1 MKDEMHREHEPTPQ
15 PDAHGDDAHRG
26 EKASATSAVAIPLV
40 ALGLLAAAVWL
51 GTKPAPTPEPAPVA
65 PGQTVATVSDPL
77 PSWREGAAKK
87 AILDFVSAVTTESA
101 PTFVP
106 PAERI
111 AVFDHDGTL
120 VCEKPVMH
128 GMFLVDRV
136 RALVERRPELAHEE
150 PYATLLTGDLEFIR
164 RLGKKFFT
172 DLTFSTLAGVPEE
185 KLEAEAR
192 DFIRTTRHPVFDVPL
207 GDVAYQPMKELLALL
222 KTKGFDVWICSGSGV
237 HFMRPAAE
245 LWYGIAPD
253 HVIASRP
260 LTELREV
267 EEPSPANE
275 KTPNR
280 RLDLV
285 VLPQLHVL
293 NDEERK
299 PVSIGEQ
306 IGRRPILAVGNVGT
320 TGDIEML
327 RWSQSSDR
335 PSLQLLVLHDDA
347 EREMAYGE
355 PLNESL
361 DAANKY
367 GWQVVR
373 IAEDWNRVFAKPLAK
388 KQPAT
393 TPAVQPATVA
403 TPPRYAVAAATPAIT
418 APAEVSL
425 APAATP
431 SAAGP
436 SPTKWEDEIAAYE
449 KLDRDSPVEPG
460 GIVLLGSSNIRMWN
474 TLADD
479 FPGMNVV
486 NRGVGGCR
494 LVELAEFA
502 PRLVAAAKPR
512 VIVVGAGTNDVN
524 AGTSTGDIRAAFERL
539 IDTLRR
545 DHPDTTIAFLAISP
559 TVKRWEQ
566 LDRQVEANAAI
577 RACIDARGDGKLVYL
592 DANAAFLGPDGKPA
606 PECFLDDMQHP
617 STIGNARRAEL
628 MRPMLKDLLV
638 AP

>member
-1 MKDEMHREHEPTPQ
+1 MT
-15 PDAHGDDAHRG
+15 DDAHHDRDRNHHGTADHG
-26 EKASATSAVAIPLV
+26 EKPSATSAVAIPLV

-51 GTKPAPTPEPAPVA
+51 GTKPAVPPEAAPAAPGLPVA
-65 PGQTVATVSDPL
+65 TTTDPL
-77 PSWREGAAKK
+77 PSWNDGPAKK
-87 AILDFVSAVTTESA
+87 AILDFVAAVTTESA
-101 PTFVP
+101 ATYVP

-136 RALVERRPELAHEE
+136 KALVERRPELAHEE

-185 KLEAEAR
+185 RLEAEAR
-192 DFIRTTRHPVFDVPL
+192 DFIRTARHPVFDVPL
-207 GDVAYQPMKELLALL
+207 GDVAYQPMKELIALL
-222 KTKGFDVWICSGSGV
+222 EARGFDVWICSGSGI
-237 HFMRPAAE
+237 HFMRPAAGI
-245 LWYGIAPD
+245 WYGIPPD

-275 KTPNR
+275 QHPNR

-299 PVSIGEQ
+299 PVSIGEH

-327 RWSQSSDR
+327 RWSQSGDR

-361 DAANKY
+361 DAAAKY

-373 IAEDWNRVFAKPLAK
+373 MASDWKRVFARPLE
-388 KQPAT
+388 KQGPA
-393 TPAVQPATVA
+393 
-403 TPPRYAVAAATPAIT
+403 T
-418 APAEVSL
+418 APAIPA
-425 APAATP
+425 APASVP
-431 SAAGP
+431 GVAAPASPPAAAAEGP
-436 SPTKWEDEIAAYE
+436 PPTKWEEELAAFE
-449 KLDRDSPVEPG
+449 ERDREAPPPPG
-460 GIVLLGSSNIRMWN
+460 GVVLLGSSNIRMWN

-479 FPGMNVV
+479 FPGMTIV

-494 LVELAEFA
+494 LDELAEFA
-502 PRLVAAAKPR
+502 PRLLDAARPR
-512 VIVVGAGTNDVN
+512 VIVVSAGTNDI
-524 AGTSTGDIRAAFERL
+524 ASGATTDAIRGAFERL
-539 IDTLRR
+539 VAAIRR
-545 DHPDTTIAFLAISP
+545 GHPDATIVFLAISP

-566 LDRQVEANAAI
+566 VDRQAEANAAI
-577 RACIDARGDGKLVYL
+577 RRVIDAEARDGDLVYL
-592 DANAAFLGPDGKPA
+592 DANAAFLGADGTPA
-606 PECFLDDMQHP
+606 PECFLDDLQHP
-617 STIGNARRAEL
+617 STIGNARRAEI
-628 MRPMLKDLLV
+628 MRPLLEQLLSGR
-638 AP
+638 